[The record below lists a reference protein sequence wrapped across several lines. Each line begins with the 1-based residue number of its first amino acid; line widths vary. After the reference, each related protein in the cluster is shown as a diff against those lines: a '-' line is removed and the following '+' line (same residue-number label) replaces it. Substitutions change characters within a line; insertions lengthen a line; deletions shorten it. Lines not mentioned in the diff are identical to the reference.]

1 MFRFDE
7 TIITQINFANKRFLA
22 NASIVGEQTEIG
34 ILTKPNNV
42 GYTAIML
49 DYLNFQESTDNFDND
64 IDSVILDYVITQ

>member
-7 TIITQINFANKRFLA
+7 TIITQINFANNRFLA